1 MGQFRC
7 ILKDM
12 TKDPRRRSVRQAD
25 RSSHAAELLGA
36 LAAPARLKIVNALG
50 CGEHSAGALMQI
62 VGTSQPNVSQHLKA
76 LYMLGV
82 VDKRREGAHVFYRI
96 AHGNRGA
103 MCLAICQQ
111 VSDVEA
117 MH

>member
-1 MGQFRC
+1 
-7 ILKDM
+7 M
-12 TKDPRRRSVRQAD
+12 TKDSNRGSVRQAD

-50 CGEHSAGALMQI
+50 CGEQSAGALMQV

-82 VDKRREGAHVFYRI
+82 VDKRRQGVNIFYRI
-96 AHGNRGA
+96 ANGNRGA

-111 VSDVEA
+111 VSDFEA
-117 MH
+117 MY